1 MISGKSLLEQILL
14 NSIMKKFTL
23 MLLLVSLLSCTNE
36 ERTDSTS
43 ELDDPIQQFTQVIS
57 KVIYNEGSVRQ
68 FIKTKALE
76 KFDNDYEILY
86 SCIKEEMIGEYSF
99 RDHICRFGGESVV
112 NIDEDYPLLTILV
125 PDMSMF
131 TDFNADN
138 WDISDC
144 DIAVT
149 SEFGEKFKT
158 VYYNG
163 DILGQLGGCD
173 VPLYPILVIKNN
185 ERVQLVPTTKGT
197 ERKYEFIDDV
207 FDPACTKA
215 DGIVTRG
222 IKKEYSEIEYPV
234 SPATDFIPKSK
245 LSEYVINA
253 WQEFKDNDTAAH
265 RDYIYYG
272 MRKNKNYGSLNKRY
286 MEQLLRIKL
295 ENTNCMDQN
304 DPTLQS
310 EIKSHSSLTYDDIV
324 KKMWSDGQLEIYLT
338 LYKGV
343 SDGSEKVTTKNIAVK
358 PSELFDIDKAS
369 LEFKHKTKFHPL
381 RNYKYTLSVND
392 LVPKWFYPENVFLED
407 WDISQESCV
416 LNYCFEELDG
426 EERIAR
432 TIEVSNTYA
441 TNFKYDLSQT
451 TSGDFKI
458 GDKIGFGIK
467 TVGSIGGSK
476 DKQHQIKSQYTYSTT
491 RGSDDLG
498 SITWRY
504 VDPIILEESTEN
516 GVAGYN
522 VLSKSSGSIS
532 ITVLPVKR

>member
-1 MISGKSLLEQILL
+1 MLEQILL

-86 SCIKEEMIGEYSF
+86 SCIKEEMIGE
-99 RDHICRFGGESVV
+99 
-112 NIDEDYPLLTILV
+112 
-125 PDMSMF
+125 
-131 TDFNADN
+131 
-138 WDISDC
+138 
-144 DIAVT
+144 
-149 SEFGEKFKT
+149 
-158 VYYNG
+158 
-163 DILGQLGGCD
+163 
-173 VPLYPILVIKNN
+173 
-185 ERVQLVPTTKGT
+185 
-197 ERKYEFIDDV
+197 
-207 FDPACTKA
+207 
-215 DGIVTRG
+215 
-222 IKKEYSEIEYPV
+222 
-234 SPATDFIPKSK
+234 
-245 LSEYVINA
+245 
-253 WQEFKDNDTAAH
+253 
-265 RDYIYYG
+265 
-272 MRKNKNYGSLNKRY
+272 
-286 MEQLLRIKL
+286 
-295 ENTNCMDQN
+295 
-304 DPTLQS
+304 
-310 EIKSHSSLTYDDIV
+310 
-324 KKMWSDGQLEIYLT
+324 
-338 LYKGV
+338 
-343 SDGSEKVTTKNIAVK
+343 
-358 PSELFDIDKAS
+358 
-369 LEFKHKTKFHPL
+369 
-381 RNYKYTLSVND
+381 
-392 LVPKWFYPENVFLED
+392 
-407 WDISQESCV
+407 
-416 LNYCFEELDG
+416 
-426 EERIAR
+426 
-432 TIEVSNTYA
+432 SNTYA